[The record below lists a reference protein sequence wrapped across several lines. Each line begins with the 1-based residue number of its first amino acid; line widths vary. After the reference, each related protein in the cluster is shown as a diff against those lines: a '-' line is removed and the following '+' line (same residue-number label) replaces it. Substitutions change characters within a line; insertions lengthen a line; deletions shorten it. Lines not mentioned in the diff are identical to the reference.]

1 MKISLNLKTG
11 ESRMLRSWKNNNDP
25 APGIFSFGIDHH
37 DSDQFFIW
45 KRSVPYW
52 RSSYWN
58 ARTFNKIPGA
68 NHYFLFHF
76 ITRHIHDELYLE
88 YSAMYDHTRLVMD
101 TSGEIRCQIWN
112 YESKSWGLTWFQ
124 PKDRCSLYAACG
136 AFATCNNHNT
146 PICKCMPGFKPV
158 ASPENWNSAN
168 WSDGCVREV
177 QLRCGDDDKF
187 VPLGKIK
194 VPDDESAAV
203 ASSAGECRSHCVSN
217 CSCRA
222 YAYANMSNGG
232 APTCLVWYGRLVDA
246 GNLDVGSDEGATD
259 LYIRV
264 AASELSKF
272 SCS

>member
-1 MKISLNLKTG
+1 MKIRLNLKTG
-11 ESRMLRSWKNNNDP
+11 ESRMVRSWKNNNDP

-37 DSDQFFIW
+37 DSHQFFVW

-58 ARTFNKIPGA
+58 ERTFNKIPDA
-68 NHYFLFHF
+68 NNYFLFHF
-76 ITRHIHDELYLE
+76 ITRHIDDELYFE
-88 YSAMYDHTRLVMD
+88 YSALYDHTRLVMD

-124 PKDRCSLYAACG
+124 PNDRCSLYAACG
-136 AFATCNNHNT
+136 AFATCDKHNS

-168 WSDGCVREV
+168 WSDGCVRKV
-177 QLRCGDDDKF
+177 QLQCGDDDRF

-194 VPDDESAAV
+194 VPDGESTAV
-203 ASSAGECRSHCVSN
+203 ASSAEECRSQCASS

-222 YAYANMSNGG
+222 YAYAKISNGG

-246 GNLDVGSDEGATD
+246 EYVEVKSDWGATD